1 MDFSYLE
8 ERGIDVKAGIGF
20 CADENRYLSMLQRF
34 YKMYDKNR
42 RKLLVPSE
50 DGNNDGFTIAVHAL
64 KGNSRMIGAN
74 SFADLAE
81 EFEEMGKS
89 GKIDEITA
97 RLPELMDSYMVLME
111 IIKPYGEMEPVHIP
125 GEMSEFEA
133 CEIGERLLQAL
144 DDYDGDLA
152 SKLLKELMKYPF
164 RITLKR
170 RLKEAGENIE
180 GYMFEEAYAT
190 IRNALDSIYE

>member
-8 ERGIDVKAGIGF
+8 EHGIDVKAGIGF
-20 CADENRYLSMLQRF
+20 CNDEIRYVSMLQRF

-42 RKLLVPSE
+42 RKLLRPSE

-74 SFADLAE
+74 SLANLAE
-81 EFEEMGKS
+81 EFEDMGKA
-89 GKIDEITA
+89 GKIDEITQ
-97 RLPELMDSYMVLME
+97 RLPELMDSYMALME
-111 IIKPYGEMEPVHIP
+111 IIKPFGEMEPVHIP
-125 GEMSEFEA
+125 GEMSEDEA
-133 CEIGERLLQAL
+133 TEIGERLLQAL
-144 DDYDGDLA
+144 DDYDGNLA
-152 SKLLKELMKYPF
+152 SKLLAELMKYPF
-164 RITLKR
+164 RVTLKR

-190 IRNALDSIYE
+190 IRTVLDSIYE

>member
-8 ERGIDVKAGIGF
+8 EKGIDVKSGIAF
-20 CADENRYLSMLQRF
+20 CSDENRYLSMLQRF

-50 DGNNDGFTIAVHAL
+50 DGNTDGFTIAVHAL
-64 KGNSRMIGAN
+64 KGNSRMIGAD
-74 SFADLAE
+74 SFANLAE
-81 EFEEMGKS
+81 EFEEMGKA
-89 GKIDEITA
+89 GKIEEITE

-111 IIKPYGEMEPVHIP
+111 IIKPFGEMKPVHIP
-125 GEMSEFEA
+125 GEMSEYEA
-133 CEIGERLLQAL
+133 CEIGDRLLQAL

-152 SKLLKELMKYPF
+152 SKLLTELLKYPF

-180 GYMFEEAYAT
+180 AYMFEEAYAT
-190 IRNALDSIYE
+190 VRNALDSIYE